1 MGYYGVSNIVGGHE
15 QYVAEANAPKHKSQ
29 MDKDDFLKLLVAQLN
44 HQDPLNPMED
54 TEMTG
59 QLAEYSSLEQL
70 TNVNTTLDTML
81 EQTAKDQMT
90 TAVSFIGKSVS
101 AKGYNVTKEGDQVS
115 TITYNLGEAVTQL
128 KVNIYDESGDIV
140 RTDLL
145 GSKEPGIFEYAWD
158 GKDDSGNIVADGTY
172 SVGMLGEDVDGQQ
185 VMVQTEVSGEVTG
198 VVAEESGYYL
208 RLKDGR
214 YVNFNFV
221 TEVVSES
228 KIDGGEDPGGESD
241 GDGENNDEEN
251 GDETDTGD
259 ESGNTDDTGTGA

>member
-1 MGYYGVSNIVGGHE
+1 MAYYGVSNIVGGYE
-15 QYVAEANAPKHKSQ
+15 QYTAEANAPQHKSQ

-70 TNVNTTLDTML
+70 TNMNTTLDTML
-81 EQTAKDQMT
+81 KQTAADQMS

-101 AKGYNVTKEGDQVS
+101 AKGYTLTKGDGQVS
-115 TITYNLGEAVTQL
+115 TISYNLGEAVSQL
-128 KVNIYDESGDIV
+128 KVNIYDTNGDIV

-145 GSKEPGIFEYAWD
+145 GSKEPGVFEYAWD
-158 GKDDSGNIVADGTY
+158 GRDDKGNLVPDGTY

-185 VMVQTEVSGEVTG
+185 VMVQTEVSGVVTG
-198 VVAEESGYYL
+198 VVAEDTGFYL

-221 TEVVSES
+221 NEVVAETA
-228 KIDGGEDPGGESD
+228 IDNNENTDNTNT
-241 GDGENNDEEN
+241 GDGS
-251 GDETDTGD
+251 GDSSTPDA
-259 ESGNTDDTGTGA
+259 GA